1 VKAPSF
7 KTISA
12 NKNTVNKEWLVID
25 AEGQTLGRLASKI
38 AFLLRGKNKVNF
50 TPHVDCGDNI
60 IVLNSGKVTLS
71 GDKAQTKRYMHHTGY
86 PGGQRLRSVD
96 QMLAKDETSLI
107 RKAVRGMLPKNK
119 LGRAIL
125 KNMHPYGGAEHPH
138 EAQKPR
144 TISLNLL
151 HNNGNYKHTRKKK
164 NSGCPRLPHHRR

>member
-1 VKAPSF
+1 MKAPSF

-12 NKNTVNKEWLVID
+12 NKNTVNKEWLVVD

-60 IVLNSGKVTLS
+60 IVLNAGKVTLS
-71 GDKAQTKRYMHHTGY
+71 GDKMESKRYMHHTGY
-86 PGGQRLRSVD
+86 PGGQRLRTVG

-107 RKAVRGMLPKNK
+107 RKAVRGMLPKNR
-119 LGRAIL
+119 LGRAII
-125 KNMHPYGGAEHPH
+125 KNMHPYTGTEHPH

-144 TISLNLL
+144 TITLN
-151 HNNGNYKHTRKKK
+151 
-164 NSGCPRLPHHRR
+164 

>member
-1 VKAPSF
+1 MKAPSF

-12 NKNTVNKEWLVID
+12 NKNTVNKEWLVVD

-125 KNMHPYGGAEHPH
+125 KNMHPYAGTEHPH

-144 TISLNLL
+144 TISLN
-151 HNNGNYKHTRKKK
+151 
-164 NSGCPRLPHHRR
+164 